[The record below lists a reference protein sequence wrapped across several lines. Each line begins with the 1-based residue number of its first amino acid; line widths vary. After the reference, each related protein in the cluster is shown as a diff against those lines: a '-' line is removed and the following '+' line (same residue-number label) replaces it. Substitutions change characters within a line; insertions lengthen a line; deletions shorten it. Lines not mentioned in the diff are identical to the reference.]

1 MPDRFGAK
9 SPPPDAEVIHMV
21 ASPVERGVERG
32 AFTPIARVWVFS
44 ACLAAASA
52 GIHLRFIKD
61 LAPPDSP
68 FRMPFLV
75 LAALFL
81 FAEVAVVHV
90 QLRREVYSW
99 SLSEIPMVI
108 GLFFASPTV
117 LVAAHVVGAGL
128 ALLFHRKQRIHK
140 LAFNLA
146 NFWFQ
151 SVILLLVYF
160 AVVGDD
166 PVGPRGWAAALGAT
180 LAASMAATVTIFI
193 AITLV
198 EGRRQEMPNFIDGGN
213 VATLANTTLAL
224 SAATIMWVRLEAA
237 WLLLFPAVLL
247 YIAYRGYTHQ
257 KEKHDI
263 LERLYQS
270 TQVLQ
275 RSLGEQSVVK
285 ELLVQ
290 ARQMLRG
297 EMAEIVIF
305 PDRGEEQG
313 FRFQLGPGDSE
324 STQRL
329 RLDPTEGVWARVA
342 SEGQG
347 LLILPPIKNKRL
359 QKFFEGLGVKEA
371 MVAPLRRDDEI
382 IGTLLVGNRLG
393 DVATFDDQDLKLLE
407 TLATHA
413 SMSLEKGRLVESLQQ
428 KAAENEYLAQHDS
441 LTGLLNRASFR
452 ERLHEEIIR
461 PAHGRDAGVVL
472 MDLDR
477 FKEINDTLGHQMGDR
492 VLLEVARRIRT
503 SMPKGATLARLG
515 GDEFAVLL
523 PNVTGTPE
531 AADAAEMIGHEVS
544 KPFTIDE
551 FTLDI
556 DASVGL
562 AMYPQHGRD
571 ADLLMQR
578 ADVAMYLAKE
588 ARRDLEVYGVD
599 KDQYSPAKL
608 SLVGELRKGIELGE
622 LVLYYQP
629 KIDLRDDEV
638 VGAEALVRWDHPR
651 KGIVPPN
658 DFIPLAEHTGLIKP
672 LTDFVLREAVRH
684 CREWR
689 KTYPAFHV
697 AVNLSARSLSD
708 ESFCDNLRAILDEF
722 DADPSSLELEIT
734 ESMIMDDPDHAIEVL
749 TQISEMGIGLAIDDF
764 GTGYS
769 SLAYLKRLPVDD
781 LKIDRSF
788 VMGMESDENDAIIV
802 RSVIDLGRN
811 LGLRV
816 IAEGI
821 ETPEVST
828 TLTAMGCDLGQGYHI
843 SRPIPAEKLRSWMT
857 AHAAV
862 HRRTSSLPPS
872 IRAVGSL

>member
-1 MPDRFGAK
+1 MSFWALG
-9 SPPPDAEVIHMV
+9 
-21 ASPVERGVERG
+21 
-32 AFTPIARVWVFS
+32 T
-44 ACLAAASA
+44 
-52 GIHLRFIKD
+52 
-61 LAPPDSP
+61 
-68 FRMPFLV
+68 
-75 LAALFL
+75 LFL
-81 FAEVAVVHV
+81 LAEIAVVHV

-99 SLSEIPMVI
+99 SLSEIPMVL

-117 LVAAHVVGAGL
+117 LIAAHVIGAGF
-128 ALLFHRKQRIHK
+128 ALLVHRKQRAHK
-140 LAFNLA
+140 LVFNLA

-151 SVILLLVYF
+151 SCILLLVYG
-160 AVVGDD
+160 AIVGDD
-166 PVGPRGWAAALGAT
+166 PVGPQGWAGALGAT
-180 LAASMAATVTIFI
+180 LAASLVGTVTIFI
-193 AITLV
+193 AINLA
-198 EGRRQEMPNFIDGGN
+198 EGRRQQMPNFIDSGN

-237 WLLLFPAVLL
+237 WLLLFPAFLL
-247 YIAYRGYTHQ
+247 YVAYRGYTSQ
-257 KEKHDI
+257 REKRDT
-263 LERLYQS
+263 LERLYES

-297 EMAEIVIF
+297 EIAEIVIF
-305 PDRGEEQG
+305 PNKGEEQG
-313 FRFQLGPGDSE
+313 FRFQLGPGETE

-347 LLILPPIKNKRL
+347 LLILPPIKNARL
-359 QKFFEGLGVKEA
+359 LRHFESLGIRNA
-371 MVAPLRRDDEI
+371 MVAPLRRDEEI

-441 LTGLLNRASFR
+441 LTGLLNRSSFR
-452 ERLHEEIIR
+452 ERVHEEIVR
-461 PAHGRDAGVVL
+461 PSTDALEAGVVL

-503 SMPKGATLARLG
+503 SMPEDATLARLG
-515 GDEFAVLL
+515 GDEFAVFL
-523 PNVTGTPE
+523 PGVSGTAE
-531 AADAAEMIGHEVS
+531 AADAAEAIGHEVS
-544 KPFTIDE
+544 KPLTIDD
-551 FTLDI
+551 FMLDI

-684 CREWR
+684 CQEWR
-689 KTYPAFHV
+689 KTYPNFHV
-697 AVNLSARSLSD
+697 AVNLSARSLAD
-708 ESFCDNLRAILDEF
+708 DSFCDDVRSILEEF
-722 DADPSSLELEIT
+722 GAEPSSLELEIT

-749 TQISEMGIGLAIDDF
+749 TRISEMGIGLAIDDF

-843 SRPIPAEKLRSWMT
+843 SRPIPAEKLRSWMV

>member
-1 MPDRFGAK
+1 
-9 SPPPDAEVIHMV
+9 MV
-21 ASPVERGVERG
+21 ASALDRKEVRGPLSPMV
-32 AFTPIARVWVFS
+32 RVWVFS
-44 ACLAAASA
+44 ACVAAGAA
-52 GIHLRFIKD
+52 VLHLRFVHN
-61 LAPPDSP
+61 LQPPQPP
-68 FRMPFLV
+68 FEMSFWV
-75 LAALFL
+75 LATLFL
-81 FAEVAVVHV
+81 LAEVAVVHV

-99 SLSEIPMVI
+99 SLSEIPMVL

-117 LVAAHVVGAGL
+117 LIAAHVVGAGL
-128 ALLFHRKQRIHK
+128 ALLLHRKQRIHK
-140 LAFNLA
+140 LVFNLA

-151 SVILLLVYF
+151 SCILLLVYE
-160 AVVGDD
+160 AVVGND

-180 LAASMAATVTIFI
+180 LAASLVGTVTIFI
-193 AITLV
+193 AINLA
-198 EGRRQEMPNFIDGGN
+198 EGRRQQLPSFIDTGN

-237 WLLLFPAVLL
+237 WLLLFPAFLL
-247 YIAYRGYTHQ
+247 YVAYRGYTSQ
-257 KEKHDI
+257 REKHDI
-263 LERLYQS
+263 LERLYES

-305 PDRGEEQG
+305 PNDGEEQG
-313 FRFQLGPGDSE
+313 FRFQLGPGDEE
-324 STQRL
+324 STERL

-359 QKFFEGLGVKEA
+359 VRHFEKLGIKEA
-371 MVAPLRRDDEI
+371 MVAPLRRDEEI
-382 IGTLLVGNRLG
+382 VGTLMVGNRLG
-393 DVATFDDQDLKLLE
+393 DVATFDEQDLKLLE

-428 KAAENEYLAQHDS
+428 TAAENEYLAQHDS
-441 LTGLLNRASFR
+441 LTGLLNRTSFR
-452 ERLHEEIIR
+452 ERVHDQILSPTGSEGE
-461 PAHGRDAGVVL
+461 AGIVL

-492 VLLEVARRIRT
+492 VLMEVARRIRT

-523 PNVTGTPE
+523 PNVSGTAE
-531 AADAAEMIGHEVS
+531 AADTAEVIGHEVS
-544 KPFTIDE
+544 KPLTIDD

-556 DASVGL
+556 DSSLGL

-578 ADVAMYLAKE
+578 ADVAMYLAKG
-588 ARRDLEVYGVD
+588 AHRDLEVYGVD

-629 KIDLRDDEV
+629 KVDLRDDEV
-638 VGAEALVRWDHPR
+638 VGAEALVRWNHPR

-658 DFIPLAEHTGLIKP
+658 DFIPLAEHTGLIHP

-684 CREWR
+684 CQEWR
-689 KTYPAFHV
+689 KTYPKFHV
-697 AVNLSARSLSD
+697 AVNLSARSLAD
-708 ESFCDNLRAILDEF
+708 ETFCDHLRSILDEF

-816 IAEGI
+816 VAEGI

-843 SRPIPAEKLRSWMT
+843 SRPIPADKLRSWMV
-857 AHAAV
+857 AHTAV

>member
-1 MPDRFGAK
+1 
-9 SPPPDAEVIHMV
+9 MV
-21 ASPVERGVERG
+21 ASSVDRKVGRG
-32 AFTPIARVWVFS
+32 ALSPIGRVWVFS
-44 ACLAAASA
+44 ACVALAAA
-52 GIHLRFIKD
+52 GLHLRFVHNLK
-61 LAPPDSP
+61 PPQPP
-68 FRMPFLV
+68 FELSFWV
-75 LAALFL
+75 LALLFL
-81 FAEVAVVHV
+81 LAEVAVVHV

-99 SLSEIPMVI
+99 SLSEIPMVL
-108 GLFFASPTV
+108 GLFFASPTA
-117 LVAAHVVGAGL
+117 LVAAHVVGAGI
-128 ALLFHRKQRIHK
+128 ALLVHRRQRIHK
-140 LAFNLA
+140 LVFNLA

-151 SVILLLVYF
+151 SCILLLVYE
-160 AVVGDD
+160 AVVGND
-166 PVGPRGWAAALGAT
+166 PVGPRGWGAALGAT
-180 LAASMAATVTIFI
+180 LAASLVGTITIFI
-193 AITLV
+193 AINLA
-198 EGRRQEMPNFIDGGN
+198 EGRRQQLPSFIDTGN
-213 VATLANTTLAL
+213 VATLGNTTLAL
-224 SAATIMWVRLEAA
+224 CAATIMWVRLEAA
-237 WLLLFPAVLL
+237 WLLVFPAFLL

-257 KEKHDI
+257 REKHDI
-263 LERLYQS
+263 LERLHES

-297 EMAEIVIF
+297 DLAEILIF
-305 PDRGEEQG
+305 PDDGDEQA

-329 RLDPTEGVWARVA
+329 KLDPTEGVWARIA
-342 SEGQG
+342 SDGQG
-347 LLILPPIKNKRL
+347 MLILPPIKNERL
-359 QKFFEGLGVKEA
+359 LRYFESIGVRNA
-371 MVAPLRRDDEI
+371 MVAPLRRDEAI

-393 DVATFDDQDLKLLE
+393 DVASFDDQDLKLLE

-413 SMSLEKGRLVESLQQ
+413 SMSLEKGRLVESLQHT
-428 KAAENEYLAQHDS
+428 AAENEYLAQHDA
-441 LTGLLNRASFR
+441 LTGLLNRTSFR
-452 ERLHEEIIR
+452 ESLHAAIVDPSGGNAE
-461 PAHGRDAGVVL
+461 AGVVL

-523 PNVTGTPE
+523 PNVSGTAE
-531 AADAAEMIGHEVS
+531 AADAAEVIGHQVS
-544 KPFTIDE
+544 EPLTIDD
-551 FTLDI
+551 FTLDV
-556 DASVGL
+556 DASIGL
-562 AMYPQHGRD
+562 AMYPQHGQD

-578 ADVAMYLAKE
+578 ADVAMYVAKG
-588 ARRDLEVYGVD
+588 ARKDLEVYGVD
-599 KDQYSPAKL
+599 KDHYSPAKL
-608 SLVGELRKGIELGE
+608 SLVGELRKGIALGE

-629 KIDLRDDEV
+629 KVDLRDDEV
-638 VGAEALVRWDHPR
+638 VGAEALVRWNHPR
-651 KGIVPPN
+651 KGLVPPN
-658 DFIPLAEHTGLIKP
+658 DFIPLAEHTGLIQP
-672 LTDFVLREAVRH
+672 LTEFVLREAVKR
-684 CREWR
+684 CQDWR
-689 KTYPAFHV
+689 KTYPNFHV
-697 AVNLSARSLSD
+697 AVNLSARSLNDENFCSD
-708 ESFCDNLRAILDEF
+708 LRAILEEYG
-722 DADPSSLELEIT
+722 ADPSSLELEIT
-734 ESMIMDDPDHAIEVL
+734 ESMIMDDPDHAIEIL
-749 TQISEMGIGLAIDDF
+749 TQISEMGVGLAIDDF

-769 SLAYLKRLPVDD
+769 SLAYLKKLPVND

-843 SRPIPAEKLRSWMT
+843 SRPIPAEKLRSWMV

-862 HRRTSSLPPS
+862 HRRTSALPPS